1 MNLPDQS
8 PLVYLV
14 DDDDAVRDALALLL
28 RSVGLRSAGYGDP
41 QQFLAQLAPQTIGCV
56 VLDIR
61 MPGIS
66 GLDVLA
72 RLAEASDL
80 PVVMLT
86 GHANVDLCRRA
97 FKGGA
102 MEFLQ
107 KPVDDDIFL
116 DAVQTAVRGHI
127 ASRERLAV
135 TQAAAERLARLSTRE
150 HEVFERIVQG
160 PEQQG
165 DRARIRPV
173 AAHRRNLPRQCLRQ
187 ARGRLAGAADPPV
200 RHAARLRHRP
210 AASVALRRRVGN
222 RAYTAP
228 RAFWPH

>member
-1 MNLPDQS
+1 MNAPDHS

-28 RSVGLRSAGYGDP
+28 RSVGLRSEGHADP
-41 QQFLAQLAPQTIGCV
+41 QAFLAGLSPHTIGCV

-72 RLAEASDL
+72 RLADTSDL

-107 KPVDDDIFL
+107 KPVDDDVFL
-116 DAVQTAVRGHI
+116 DAVQAAVRAHI

-135 TQAAAERLARLSTRE
+135 TQAAADRLARLSARE
-150 HEVFERIVQG
+150 REVLERVVQG
-160 PEQQG
+160 LSNKEIAREFDLSPRTVETY
-165 DRARIRPV
+165 RANVFAKLEADSLAQLIRQY
-173 AAHRRNLPRQCLRQ
+173 ATLL
-187 ARGRLAGAADPPV
+187 D
-200 RHAARLRHRP
+200 
-210 AASVALRRRVGN
+210 
-222 RAYTAP
+222 
-228 RAFWPH
+228 

>member
-1 MNLPDQS
+1 MTPNDQS

-14 DDDDAVRDALALLL
+14 DDDDAVRDGLALLL
-28 RSVGLRSAGYGDP
+28 RSVGLRSAGFGDP
-41 QQFLAQLAPQTIGCV
+41 MAFLDALAQPAIGCV

-72 RLAEASDL
+72 RLGERSDL

-107 KPVDDDIFL
+107 KPVDDDVFL
-116 DAVQTAVRGHI
+116 DAVQAAVRTHI

-135 TQAAAERLARLSTRE
+135 TQAAADRLARLSGRE
-150 HEVFERIVQG
+150 HEVLARIVRG
-160 PEQQG
+160 MSNKEIAREFALSPRTVETY
-165 DRARIRPV
+165 RANVFAKLEADSLAQLIR
-173 AAHRRNLPRQCLRQ
+173 QY
-187 ARGRLAGAADPPV
+187 
-200 RHAARLRHRP
+200 
-210 AASVALRRRVGN
+210 ASLLD
-222 RAYTAP
+222 
-228 RAFWPH
+228 

>member
-1 MNLPDQS
+1 MNPNDHS

-14 DDDDAVRDALALLL
+14 DDDDAVRDGLGLLL
-28 RSVGLRSAGYGDP
+28 RSVGLRSAGYADP
-41 QQFLAQLAPQTIGCV
+41 MAFLDALAQPVIGCV

-72 RLAEASDL
+72 QLADRSDL

-107 KPVDDDIFL
+107 KPVDDDAFL
-116 DAVQTAVRGHI
+116 DAVQAAVRTHI

-135 TQAAAERLARLSTRE
+135 TQAAADRLARLSGRE
-150 HEVFERIVQG
+150 HEVLARIVRG
-160 PEQQG
+160 MSNKEIAREFDLSPRTVETY
-165 DRARIRPV
+165 RANVFAKLEAESLAQLIRQY
-173 AAHRRNLPRQCLRQ
+173 ATLL
-187 ARGRLAGAADPPV
+187 D
-200 RHAARLRHRP
+200 
-210 AASVALRRRVGN
+210 
-222 RAYTAP
+222 
-228 RAFWPH
+228 

>member
-1 MNLPDQS
+1 MTAQDLRTLEHS

-14 DDDDAVRDALALLL
+14 DDDDAVRDGLALLL
-28 RSVGLRSAGYGDP
+28 RSVGLRSAGFGDP
-41 QQFLAQLAPQTIGCV
+41 LAFLAQLTPSAIGCV

-66 GLDVLA
+66 GLDVLT
-72 RLAEASDL
+72 RLADQSDL

-107 KPVDDDIFL
+107 KPVDDDVFL
-116 DAVQTAVRGHI
+116 DAVQAAVRTHI

-135 TQAAAERLARLSTRE
+135 TQAATERLARLSGRE
-150 HEVFERIVQG
+150 HEVLERIVQG
-160 PEQQG
+160 MSNKEIAREFDLSPRTVETY
-165 DRARIRPV
+165 RANVFAKLEADSLAQLIRQY
-173 AAHRRNLPRQCLRQ
+173 ATLL
-187 ARGRLAGAADPPV
+187 D
-200 RHAARLRHRP
+200 
-210 AASVALRRRVGN
+210 
-222 RAYTAP
+222 
-228 RAFWPH
+228 

>member
-28 RSVGLRSAGYGDP
+28 RSVGLRSAGFGDP

-160 PEQQG
+160 LSNKEIAREFDLSPRTVETY
-165 DRARIRPV
+165 RANV
-173 AAHRRNLPRQCLRQ
+173 FAKLEADN
-187 ARGRLAGAADPPV
+187 LAGLIREYAG
-200 RHAARLRHRP
+200 L
-210 AASVALRRRVGN
+210 LG
-222 RAYTAP
+222 
-228 RAFWPH
+228 

>member
-28 RSVGLRSAGYGDP
+28 RSVGLRSAGFGDP
-41 QQFLAQLAPQTIGCV
+41 QQFLAQLAQQTIGCV

-160 PEQQG
+160 LSNKEIAREFDLSPRTVETY
-165 DRARIRPV
+165 RANVFAKLEADSLAQLIRQY
-173 AAHRRNLPRQCLRQ
+173 ATLL
-187 ARGRLAGAADPPV
+187 D
-200 RHAARLRHRP
+200 
-210 AASVALRRRVGN
+210 
-222 RAYTAP
+222 
-228 RAFWPH
+228 

>member
-1 MNLPDQS
+1 MNPNDHS

-14 DDDDAVRDALALLL
+14 DDDDAVRDGLGLLL
-28 RSVGLRSAGYGDP
+28 RSVGLRSAGYADP
-41 QQFLAQLAPQTIGCV
+41 MAFLDALAQPVIGCV

-72 RLAEASDL
+72 QLADRSDL

-107 KPVDDDIFL
+107 KPVDDDVFL
-116 DAVQTAVRGHI
+116 DAVQAAVRTHI

-135 TQAAAERLARLSTRE
+135 TQAAADRLARLSARE
-150 HEVFERIVQG
+150 HEVLARVVRGMSNKEIAREFDLSPRTVETY
-160 PEQQG
+160 
-165 DRARIRPV
+165 RANVFAKLEAESLAQLIRQY
-173 AAHRRNLPRQCLRQ
+173 ATLL
-187 ARGRLAGAADPPV
+187 D
-200 RHAARLRHRP
+200 
-210 AASVALRRRVGN
+210 
-222 RAYTAP
+222 
-228 RAFWPH
+228 

>member
-41 QQFLAQLAPQTIGCV
+41 QQFLAQLSPRTIGCV

-102 MEFLQ
+102 MEFRQ

-116 DAVQTAVRGHI
+116 DAVQSAVRGHI
-127 ASRERLAV
+127 ARRERLAV
-135 TQAAAERLARLSTRE
+135 TQAAADRLARLSARE
-150 HEVFERIVQG
+150 HEVLERIVQG
-160 PEQQG
+160 LSNKEIARDFDLSPRTVETY
-165 DRARIRPV
+165 RANVFAKLEADSLAQLIRQY
-173 AAHRRNLPRQCLRQ
+173 ATLLE
-187 ARGRLAGAADPPV
+187 
-200 RHAARLRHRP
+200 
-210 AASVALRRRVGN
+210 
-222 RAYTAP
+222 
-228 RAFWPH
+228 

>member
-28 RSVGLRSAGYGDP
+28 RSVGLRSAGFGDP

-116 DAVQTAVRGHI
+116 DAVQSAVRGHI

-135 TQAAAERLARLSTRE
+135 TQAAAERLARLSARE

-160 PEQQG
+160 LSNKEIAREFDLSPRTVETY
-165 DRARIRPV
+165 RANVFAKLEADSLAQLIRQY
-173 AAHRRNLPRQCLRQ
+173 ATLL
-187 ARGRLAGAADPPV
+187 D
-200 RHAARLRHRP
+200 
-210 AASVALRRRVGN
+210 
-222 RAYTAP
+222 
-228 RAFWPH
+228 

>member
-1 MNLPDQS
+1 MNPSPARTVQHS

-28 RSVGLRSAGYGDP
+28 RSVGLASSGFGDP
-41 QQFLAQLAPQTIGCV
+41 QAFLSQLPASAIGCV

-66 GLDVLA
+66 GLDVLS
-72 RLAEASDL
+72 RLAEQSDL

-107 KPVDDDIFL
+107 KPVDDDVFL
-116 DAVQTAVRGHI
+116 DAVQAAVRTHI

-135 TQAAAERLARLSTRE
+135 SQAAADRLARLSGRE
-150 HEVFERIVQG
+150 HNVLERIVRG
-160 PEQQG
+160 MSNKEIAREFDLSPRTVETY
-165 DRARIRPV
+165 RANVFAKLEADSLAQLIRQY
-173 AAHRRNLPRQCLRQ
+173 ATLL
-187 ARGRLAGAADPPV
+187 D
-200 RHAARLRHRP
+200 
-210 AASVALRRRVGN
+210 
-222 RAYTAP
+222 
-228 RAFWPH
+228 

>member
-28 RSVGLRSAGYGDP
+28 RSVGLRSAGFGDP

-160 PEQQG
+160 LSNKDIAREFDLSPRTVETY
-165 DRARIRPV
+165 RANVFAKLEADSLAQLIRQY
-173 AAHRRNLPRQCLRQ
+173 ATLL
-187 ARGRLAGAADPPV
+187 D
-200 RHAARLRHRP
+200 
-210 AASVALRRRVGN
+210 
-222 RAYTAP
+222 
-228 RAFWPH
+228 

>member
-1 MNLPDQS
+1 MNVPDHS

-28 RSVGLRSAGYGDP
+28 RSVGLRSEGHADP
-41 QQFLAQLAPQTIGCV
+41 QAFLDGLSPHTIGCV

-72 RLAEASDL
+72 RLADTSDL

-107 KPVDDDIFL
+107 KPVDDDVFL
-116 DAVQTAVRGHI
+116 DAVQAAVRTHI

-135 TQAAAERLARLSTRE
+135 TQAASDRLARLSVRE
-150 HEVFERIVQG
+150 REVLERIVQG
-160 PEQQG
+160 LSNKEIAREFDLSPRTVETY
-165 DRARIRPV
+165 RANVFAKLEADSLAQLIRQY
-173 AAHRRNLPRQCLRQ
+173 ASL
-187 ARGRLAGAADPPV
+187 LA
-200 RHAARLRHRP
+200 
-210 AASVALRRRVGN
+210 
-222 RAYTAP
+222 
-228 RAFWPH
+228 

>member
-1 MNLPDQS
+1 MNAPDHS

-28 RSVGLRSAGYGDP
+28 RSVGLRSEGHADP
-41 QQFLAQLAPQTIGCV
+41 QAFLAGLSPHTIGCV

-72 RLAEASDL
+72 RLADTSDL

-107 KPVDDDIFL
+107 KPVDDDVFL
-116 DAVQTAVRGHI
+116 DAVQAAVRPHI

-135 TQAAAERLARLSTRE
+135 TQAAADRLARLSARE
-150 HEVFERIVQG
+150 REVLERVVQG
-160 PEQQG
+160 LSNKEIAREFDLSPRTVETY
-165 DRARIRPV
+165 RANVFAKLEADSLAQLIRQY
-173 AAHRRNLPRQCLRQ
+173 ATLL
-187 ARGRLAGAADPPV
+187 D
-200 RHAARLRHRP
+200 
-210 AASVALRRRVGN
+210 
-222 RAYTAP
+222 
-228 RAFWPH
+228 

>member
-1 MNLPDQS
+1 MNTTDSRTPDHS

-28 RSVGLRSAGYGDP
+28 RSVGLRSVGFDDP
-41 QQFLAQLAPQTIGCV
+41 QAFLGQLSASAIGCV

-66 GLDVLA
+66 GLDVLG
-72 RLAEASDL
+72 RLAAQSDL

-107 KPVDDDIFL
+107 KPVDDDVFL
-116 DAVQTAVRGHI
+116 DAVQAAVRTHI
-127 ASRERLAV
+127 ASREKLAV
-135 TQAAAERLARLSTRE
+135 TQAAADRLARLSGRE
-150 HEVFERIVQG
+150 HEVLARIVQG
-160 PEQQG
+160 MSNKEIAREFDLSPRTVETY
-165 DRARIRPV
+165 RANVFAKLEADSLAQLIR
-173 AAHRRNLPRQCLRQ
+173 QY
-187 ARGRLAGAADPPV
+187 
-200 RHAARLRHRP
+200 
-210 AASVALRRRVGN
+210 ASLLD
-222 RAYTAP
+222 
-228 RAFWPH
+228 

>member
-1 MNLPDQS
+1 MTPNDQS

-14 DDDDAVRDALALLL
+14 DDDDAVRDGLALLL
-28 RSVGLRSAGYGDP
+28 RSVGLRSAGFGDP
-41 QQFLAQLAPQTIGCV
+41 MAFLDALAQPAIGCV

-72 RLAEASDL
+72 QLAERSDL

-107 KPVDDDIFL
+107 KPVDDDVFL
-116 DAVQTAVRGHI
+116 DAVQAAVRTHI

-135 TQAAAERLARLSTRE
+135 TQAAADRLARLSGRE
-150 HEVFERIVQG
+150 HEVLARIVRG
-160 PEQQG
+160 MSNKEIAREFALSPRTVETY
-165 DRARIRPV
+165 RANVFAKLEADSLAQLIR
-173 AAHRRNLPRQCLRQ
+173 QY
-187 ARGRLAGAADPPV
+187 
-200 RHAARLRHRP
+200 
-210 AASVALRRRVGN
+210 ASLLD
-222 RAYTAP
+222 
-228 RAFWPH
+228 

>member
-28 RSVGLRSAGYGDP
+28 RSVGLRSAGFGDP

-66 GLDVLA
+66 GRDVLA

-116 DAVQTAVRGHI
+116 NAVQTAVRGHI

-160 PEQQG
+160 LSNKEIAREFDLSPRTVETY
-165 DRARIRPV
+165 RANVFAKLEADSLAQLIRQY
-173 AAHRRNLPRQCLRQ
+173 ATLL
-187 ARGRLAGAADPPV
+187 D
-200 RHAARLRHRP
+200 
-210 AASVALRRRVGN
+210 
-222 RAYTAP
+222 
-228 RAFWPH
+228 

>member
-1 MNLPDQS
+1 MNPNDHS

-14 DDDDAVRDALALLL
+14 DDDDAVRDGLGLLL
-28 RSVGLRSAGYGDP
+28 RSVGLRSAGYADP
-41 QQFLAQLAPQTIGCV
+41 MAFLDALAQPVIGCV

-72 RLAEASDL
+72 QLADRSDL
-80 PVVMLT
+80 PVVMMT

-107 KPVDDDIFL
+107 KPVDDDVFL
-116 DAVQTAVRGHI
+116 DAVQAAVRTHI

-135 TQAAAERLARLSTRE
+135 TQAAADRLARLSARE
-150 HEVFERIVQG
+150 HEVLARIVRG
-160 PEQQG
+160 MSNKEIAREFDLSPRTVETY
-165 DRARIRPV
+165 RANVFAKLEAESLAQLIRQY
-173 AAHRRNLPRQCLRQ
+173 ATLL
-187 ARGRLAGAADPPV
+187 D
-200 RHAARLRHRP
+200 
-210 AASVALRRRVGN
+210 
-222 RAYTAP
+222 
-228 RAFWPH
+228 

>member
-1 MNLPDQS
+1 MNPNDHS

-14 DDDDAVRDALALLL
+14 DDDDAVRDGLGLLL
-28 RSVGLRSAGYGDP
+28 RSVGLRSAGYADP
-41 QQFLAQLAPQTIGCV
+41 MAFLDALAQPVIGCV

-72 RLAEASDL
+72 QLADRSDL

-107 KPVDDDIFL
+107 KPVDDDVFL
-116 DAVQTAVRGHI
+116 DAVQAAVRTHI

-135 TQAAAERLARLSTRE
+135 TQAAADRLARLSARE
-150 HEVFERIVQG
+150 HEVLARIVRG
-160 PEQQG
+160 MSNKEIAREFDLSPRTVETY
-165 DRARIRPV
+165 RANVFAKLEAESLAHQIRQD
-173 AAHRRNLPRQCLRQ
+173 ATLL
-187 ARGRLAGAADPPV
+187 D
-200 RHAARLRHRP
+200 
-210 AASVALRRRVGN
+210 
-222 RAYTAP
+222 
-228 RAFWPH
+228 

>member
-1 MNLPDQS
+1 MNAPDQS

-28 RSVGLRSAGYGDP
+28 RTVGLRSEGHADP
-41 QQFLAQLAPQTIGCV
+41 QQFLAQLSPQAIGCV

-116 DAVQTAVRGHI
+116 DAVQSAVRGHI
-127 ASRERLAV
+127 ARRERLAV
-135 TQAAAERLARLSTRE
+135 TQAAADRLARLSTRE
-150 HEVFERIVQG
+150 HEVLERIVQG
-160 PEQQG
+160 RSNKEIAREFDLSPRTVETY
-165 DRARIRPV
+165 RANVFAKLEADSLAQLIRQY
-173 AAHRRNLPRQCLRQ
+173 ATLLE
-187 ARGRLAGAADPPV
+187 
-200 RHAARLRHRP
+200 
-210 AASVALRRRVGN
+210 
-222 RAYTAP
+222 
-228 RAFWPH
+228 

>member
-28 RSVGLRSAGYGDP
+28 RSVGLRSAGFGDP

-160 PEQQG
+160 LSNKDIAREFDLSPRTVETY
-165 DRARIRPV
+165 RANVFAKLEADSLAQLIRQY
-173 AAHRRNLPRQCLRQ
+173 ATML
-187 ARGRLAGAADPPV
+187 D
-200 RHAARLRHRP
+200 
-210 AASVALRRRVGN
+210 
-222 RAYTAP
+222 
-228 RAFWPH
+228 

>member
-28 RSVGLRSAGYGDP
+28 RSVGLRSAGFGDP

-135 TQAAAERLARLSTRE
+135 TQAAAERLARLSARE

-160 PEQQG
+160 LSNKEIAREFDLSPRTVETY
-165 DRARIRPV
+165 RANVFAKLEADSLAQLIRQY
-173 AAHRRNLPRQCLRQ
+173 ATLL
-187 ARGRLAGAADPPV
+187 D
-200 RHAARLRHRP
+200 
-210 AASVALRRRVGN
+210 
-222 RAYTAP
+222 
-228 RAFWPH
+228 